1 MSDFDKWWRRY
12 PYHGDEIL
20 LQHCSI
26 SHWCPSLIQCTN
38 DSDIPL
44 NKIDLQPQSL
54 VWGHISGTGTI
65 SGTTRLQLSNFSYL
79 ITFAGDISIWYQ
91 TLVSWRHSVEG
102 MSMLNFTI
110 SLITIYKQHWNFQFG
125 FYHAP
130 SGATERPRN
139 RTSRTEQPAVQ
150 QNVIDGEAAQ
160 QNVIDAAAVQ
170 QNVIDLASKKRCD
183 FCLRYATNFG
193 TFRTIAYTAR
203 HLVVQSGV

>member
-1 MSDFDKWWRRY
+1 MKYCF
-12 PYHGDEIL
+12 
-20 LQHCSI
+20 SI
-26 SHWCPSLIQCTN
+26 VASATGALHSFNAPMTQTSPSTRLICNLNHWCE
-38 DSDIPL
+38 
-44 NKIDLQPQSL
+44 
-54 VWGHISGTGTI
+54 GHISGTGTI
-65 SGTTRLQLSNFSYL
+65 HVSGTTRLQLSNFSYL

-183 FCLRYATNFG
+183 FSLRYATNFG